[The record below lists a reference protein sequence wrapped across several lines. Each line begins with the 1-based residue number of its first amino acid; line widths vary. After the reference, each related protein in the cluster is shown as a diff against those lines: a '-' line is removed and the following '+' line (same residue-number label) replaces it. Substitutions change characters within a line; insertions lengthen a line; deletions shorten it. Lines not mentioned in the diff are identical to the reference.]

1 MDPRVSQIPSL
12 SESWTSATTVEHCPA
27 CRAATPDV
35 VASRVRVA
43 ALFVFLRQA
52 RLELDELA
60 ELLGVDFPE
69 DASSTSLRSRSTTT

>member
-1 MDPRVSQIPSL
+1 MDPRVSQIPSS

-43 ALFVFLRQA
+43 ALHVFVRQI
-52 RLELDELA
+52 RLEVDELA
-60 ELLGVDFPE
+60 ELLGVGLPE
-69 DASSTSLRSRSTTT
+69 EGSST